1 MNGLS
6 LLDHLAIIND
16 PRQQWKIEY
25 KLSDILFLA
34 IVAVIG
40 GAEGWEE
47 IEGFGVDHLEWLKQ
61 YGDFDNGIPVHD
73 TIARV
78 MSMISAKQL
87 HK

>member
-16 PRQQWKIEY
+16 PRQQWKIEH

-40 GAEGWEE
+40 GAEGQ
-47 IEGFGVDHLEWLKQ
+47 GKSMKNGV
-61 YGDFDNGIPVHD
+61 N
-73 TIARV
+73 
-78 MSMISAKQL
+78 SIS
-87 HK
+87 